1 MSKTLNTEQLFK
13 NSDFFLK
20 KYFTDSSGSA
30 QENGSERWSSAKIT
44 FIANLEKSF
53 TETDYKLLC
62 ELITQHDKLYHQ
74 QDKPILT
81 DFDYDRLYQLLLHVE
96 KLNPTWIIPSSPSKK
111 VGGQVLTH
119 FEKASHRKPMLSLAN
134 SYNGQDLLAF
144 DERVRKF
151 LNLETEIT
159 YFCEPKFD
167 GLSMELVY
175 ENGLLTKAIT
185 RGDGLIGELVTEN
198 IKTIKSIP
206 HKLKIKNPPALL
218 EVRGEVLIH
227 KKDFLD
233 LNLSQENLGLQ
244 TFANPR
250 NAAAGT
256 VRQLDTAV
264 TADRPLKFY
273 AYALG
278 DYQGVEFKTQ
288 SDIYSLFKSFSLPT
302 KEDLTQICHSATE
315 VVEYY
320 NSFMEKRHSLEF
332 DTDGIVVKV
341 FSLKLQEE
349 LGFLAR
355 SPRWATAAKFPPE
368 QGKTQILEIVC
379 QVGRTGAITPVA
391 IMKPVKIAGVT
402 ISNATLHNQEEIDR
416 KDVRVGDTII
426 IQRAGDVIP
435 EIVEV
440 VLSAR
445 QADSIPYKIPDF
457 CPSCHHSLSFSE
469 EEVAVRCTNSHC
481 PGKLKESLKHF
492 ASRRAM
498 NIEKLGDRWIDIFV
512 DKGLV
517 KHFSDFYKLRRED
530 LLQLERQGE
539 KSADNMIA
547 SIEKSKKTTLARFIF
562 SLGIRFIGETTAKH
576 IANHFIKIDN
586 FINASEEELR
596 QVPEIGPKV
605 TSAIFEWF
613 LNKENLNE
621 IKSLIACG
629 VSFEEV
635 TRNTEGPLKGKSFLI
650 TGTLPLSR
658 DDAKNIIE
666 KNGGKILSSVSS
678 KLNYLVVGDDPGSK
692 LEKAQNLKVTIIN
705 WNEVEKML

>member
-1 MSKTLNTEQLFK
+1 MHFLLCIIPMSKTLNTEQLFK
-13 NSDFFLK
+13 NSEFFLK
-20 KYFTDSSGSA
+20 KYFTNSSSNS
-30 QENGSERWSSAKIT
+30 QENGSERWNSAKID
-44 FIANLEKSF
+44 FISNLEKSF
-53 TETDYKLLC
+53 TEADYKLLC
-62 ELITQHDKLYHQ
+62 QLLIQHDELYHQ
-74 QDKPILT
+74 QDSPILT
-81 DFDYDRLYQLLLHVE
+81 DFDYDRLYQLLLYIE
-96 KLNPTWIIPSSPSKK
+96 KHHPTWTLPNSPSQK
-111 VGGQVLTH
+111 VGGQVLSH

-134 SYNGQDLLAF
+134 SYNGDDLLAF
-144 DERVRKF
+144 DERVKKF
-151 LNLETEIT
+151 LNLESEVT

-175 ENGLLTKAIT
+175 ENGALTKAIT

-206 HKLKIKNPPALL
+206 HKLKTKNPPSLL

-227 KKDFLD
+227 KKDFLE

-256 VRQLDTAV
+256 VRQLDTTV

-288 SDIYSLFKSFSLPT
+288 SDIYSLFKSFGLPT
-302 KEDLTQICHSATE
+302 KEDLTQICTSATE

-320 NSFMEKRHSLEF
+320 NSFMGKRHTLEF

-341 FSLKLQEE
+341 YSLKLQEE

-368 QGKTQILEIVC
+368 QGQTQILEIIC

-391 IMKPVKIAGVT
+391 IMKPLKIAGVT

-416 KDVRVGDTII
+416 KDVRVGDTVI

-435 EIVEV
+435 EVVEV

-445 QADSIPYKIPDF
+445 QTDSVPYKIPDH

-469 EEVAVRCTNSHC
+469 EEVAVRCTNAHC

-517 KHFSDFYKLRRED
+517 KHFSDFYKLSRED

-586 FINASEEELR
+586 FINASEEELM
-596 QVPEIGPKV
+596 QIPEIVGAGLIVIGAGLGIGKIGG
-605 TSAIFEWF
+605 SAMDAIARQPEASG
-613 LNKENLNE
+613 K
-621 IKSLIACG
+621 IQTAMLIAAALI
-629 VSFEEV
+629 
-635 TRNTEGPLKGKSFLI
+635 EGIGFAALF
-650 TGTLPLSR
+650 
-658 DDAKNIIE
+658 A
-666 KNGGKILSSVSS
+666 
-678 KLNYLVVGDDPGSK
+678 
-692 LEKAQNLKVTIIN
+692 A
-705 WNEVEKML
+705 